1 VLRRVLDG
9 LEHRDRALAAEGL
22 HLGIVLDERKDHFGP
37 GDFAVHPVRGSVAGS
52 SVAVDVDIPIG
63 TTVQFLVSDP
73 GTARAE
79 LRRALA
85 GRAACGALLLV
96 SPDRPSPG
104 ADATALA
111 DVVGPAVAGMSAPG
125 EIGAASVLLFG
136 TPG

>member
-1 VLRRVLDG
+1 
-9 LEHRDRALAAEGL
+9 
-22 HLGIVLDERKDHFGP
+22 
-37 GDFAVHPVRGSVAGS
+37 VHAVRGSVAGS
-52 SVAVDVDIPIG
+52 SVAVDVDVPVG
-63 TTVQFLVSDP
+63 TTVQFLVTDP

-85 GRAACGALLLV
+85 GQTACGALLLV

-104 ADATALA
+104 ADAAALGA
-111 DVVGPAVAGMSAPG
+111 LVGPAVAGMSITG